1 MNTFTL
7 YYQTWEDL
15 WENQQETFVN
25 FFQGDV
31 LQAKNFYQSF
41 FLSFNVFHE
50 CAHAIRCARG
60 IHSTRY
66 EEEWMANLFAV
77 GIVGFL
83 GEEDLLDR
91 IKSDVDKI
99 LHVHG
104 PLDQR
109 YNEDYF
115 NLHYNELSKNPGLY
129 GLFQLVFLQK
139 AFSYK
144 GTFVEIINQ
153 VLSTKFLKVPSL
165 KDTYILKEEPIE
177 VIDLCKTIIEDM
189 GLDFPNIDVC
199 KKTTPNIQYITSK

>member
-1 MNTFTL
+1 MDTFTL

-15 WENQQETFVN
+15 WPNQQKTFVN

-31 LQAKNFYQSF
+31 LQAKSFYQSF

-50 CAHAIRCARG
+50 CAHALRCARG

-77 GIVGFL
+77 GMVQFL

-91 IKSDVDKI
+91 IKRDIDKI
-99 LHVHG
+99 LHIHG
-104 PLDQR
+104 PLEQR
-109 YNEDYF
+109 YNEDFF
-115 NLHYNELSKNPGLY
+115 NQHYDDLSKNPGLY

-153 VLSTKFLKVPSL
+153 VLSTKLLKVPTL
-165 KDTYILKEEPIE
+165 KDTYILKEKPSE
-177 VIDLCKTIIEDM
+177 VIELCKIIIEDM

-199 KKTTPNIQYITSK
+199 KKTTPNIQSISSN

>member
-144 GTFVEIINQ
+144 GTFVEIMIQ

>member
-115 NLHYNELSKNPGLY
+115 NLYYNELSKNPGLY

-144 GTFVEIINQ
+144 GTFVEIMNQ